1 MGRKRNS
8 PVDCDILYHST
19 ESSSHPDMTL
29 FVCGVCMFSLSV
41 WLFQLPST
49 VQRHVRLTGDSK
61 WCECDWEWLSLSL
74 LSLWWTDNLSK
85 VHPASCPITAG
96 IDSRPETDKWM
107 RKWMDGYLQKMSQNL
122 DLKKKSHNTYLG
134 FVWINISKD
143 PRKTLNETRLGQIEE
158 KSKPP
163 GIKLWQFPGLD
174 VLIWTVIVPAVPG
187 AFIIDPESN
196 QLCVCWADRVP
207 VQYHAQFFTVFL
219 YLTNSW
225 TSCQ

>member
-1 MGRKRNS
+1 MPQCSFKLEHEADKVLDSDYSQIYEPLSLKKKKTSFKTKRTEKKKNVSLSIVGRKRNS

-96 IDSRPETDKWM
+96 TDSRPETDKWM

-122 DLKKKSHNTYLG
+122 DFKKKITQHI
-134 FVWINISKD
+134 FRIC
-143 PRKTLNETRLGQIEE
+143 LN
-158 KSKPP
+158 
-163 GIKLWQFPGLD
+163 
-174 VLIWTVIVPAVPG
+174 
-187 AFIIDPESN
+187 
-196 QLCVCWADRVP
+196 
-207 VQYHAQFFTVFL
+207 
-219 YLTNSW
+219 
-225 TSCQ
+225 